1 MIEIIISLSNERN
14 ELQGSAKNVIT
25 ELFKLQEEYYKSFNQ
40 EMTNNTKL
48 KQLLVLYNQKYR
60 TQLKKS
66 NKIKESFESNNIK
79 NTLTLTINREE
90 SARFKDMV
98 TSNKSELTIFKKI
111 LKVTYNDNELNT
123 FKEENK
129 LTGGKNDFYS

>member
-1 MIEIIISLSNERN
+1 MI
-14 ELQGSAKNVIT
+14 
-25 ELFKLQEEYYKSFNQ
+25 
-40 EMTNNTKL
+40 NNTKL

-79 NTLTLTINREE
+79 NTLALTINREE
-90 SARFKDMV
+90 NARFKDMV
-98 TSNKSELTIFKKI
+98 TSNKAELKIFSKV
-111 LKVTYNDNELNT
+111 LKVNYNDKELNT

-129 LTGGKNDFYS
+129 IMGGNLVILICRS